1 MMTYIAISRAGVCLQ
16 CSVGTQ
22 AIECAKALSN
32 TSTSLESQSAL
43 HTLPRELFSSSNDFD
58 GAVGAHRDGFG
69 ATQKE
74 SVDTAVAMRTNY
86 D

>member
-1 MMTYIAISRAGVCLQ
+1 MMTYIAISRARVCLH
-16 CSVGTQ
+16 CSVGTR
-22 AIECAKALSN
+22 AIECAEALSN
-32 TSTSLESQSAL
+32 TSLESQSAL

-58 GAVGAHRDGFG
+58 RAVGTYRDGFG